1 MGKPFSLEHA
11 PSEVQWWGWSVKWEG
26 GVADWK
32 YCLLHLFSSVFCPFR
47 GCNKIKSKGF
57 PRRFRE
63 VPSSGERGEKGS
75 RWGAAKLKVGRGSL
89 WPGLAVAMG
98 SQTFQT
104 AQCWN
109 SPVLPQL
116 LKGWLANTSAA
127 GGQRVAMLVCPV
139 CACFAWFCRWRGMF
153 FISRMGI
160 FYVYVFVCLLH
171 PFSFLNFRCLHVWE
185 L

>member
-1 MGKPFSLEHA
+1 MGVITDCSYLKDRFLRAEFPCLHFLPQLWKTLRSPVIFVGKPFSLEHA

-89 WPGLAVAMG
+89 WPGLACRI
-98 SQTFQT
+98 F
-104 AQCWN
+104 
-109 SPVLPQL
+109 VLLPWGVKPFRQR
-116 LKGWLANTSAA
+116 SAETH
-127 GGQRVAMLVCPV
+127 L
-139 CACFAWFCRWRGMF
+139 
-153 FISRMGI
+153 
-160 FYVYVFVCLLH
+160 FY
-171 PFSFLNFRCLHVWE
+171 PSS
-185 L
+185 